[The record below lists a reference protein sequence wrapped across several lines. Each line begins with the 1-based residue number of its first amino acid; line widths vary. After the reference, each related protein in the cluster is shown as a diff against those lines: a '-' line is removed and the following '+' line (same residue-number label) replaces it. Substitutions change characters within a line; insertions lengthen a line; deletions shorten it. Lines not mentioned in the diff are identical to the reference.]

1 MNAITHPQKTHC
13 RVSRNE
19 TATDPSQML
28 DVLLALDRMVVEVSM
43 HLYNVKRQDRS
54 QIRHSNRRLHAA
66 VRKQLPRLLIRAMS
80 HEL

>member
-13 RVSRNE
+13 RISSNE
-19 TATDPSQML
+19 PAIDPSQML

-54 QIRHSNRRLHAA
+54 KIRHSNRRLHSA
-66 VRKQLPRLLIRAMS
+66 VRKQLPRLLKRS
-80 HEL
+80 RNQD